1 MTEKELIP
9 GTVVRHF
16 KREMLT
22 EKERAESTQYL
33 YEILGVAHHTETGE
47 KLVVYR
53 ALYGEGKICARPLEM
68 FLSLTDV
75 EKYPAAKQKYRFEPL
90 R

>member
-1 MTEKELIP
+1 MTEKDLIP
-9 GTVVRHF
+9 GTVVQHF
-16 KREMLT
+16 KRRMLT
-22 EKERAESTQYL
+22 EKERAESTLHL

-47 KLVVYR
+47 KLVIYR

-68 FLSLTDV
+68 FLSLTDT
-75 EKYPAAKQKYRFEPL
+75 EKYPAAEQKYRFEPL

>member
-9 GTVVRHF
+9 GTVVQHF
-16 KREMLT
+16 KRRMLN
-22 EKERAESTQYL
+22 EAERADSTQYL

-47 KLVVYR
+47 RLVVYR

-68 FLSLTDV
+68 FLSETDR
-75 EKYPAAKQKYRFEPL
+75 EKYPQAEQKFRFEPVK
-90 R
+90 

>member
-9 GTVVRHF
+9 GTVVQHF
-16 KREMLT
+16 KRRMLN
-22 EKERAESTQYL
+22 EAERADSMQYL

-47 KLVVYR
+47 RLVVYR

-68 FLSLTDV
+68 FLSETDRK
-75 EKYPAAKQKYRFEPL
+75 KYPQAEQKFRFEPVK
-90 R
+90 